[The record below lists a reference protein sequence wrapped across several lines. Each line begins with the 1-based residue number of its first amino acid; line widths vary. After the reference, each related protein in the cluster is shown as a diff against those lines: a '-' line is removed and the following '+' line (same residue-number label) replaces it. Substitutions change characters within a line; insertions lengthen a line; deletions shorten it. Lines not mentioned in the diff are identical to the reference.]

1 MDIEFNYSMNEIE
14 SLVIILVRL
23 IYLLLK
29 IDLII
34 DLRIFSHAKLEQYFF
49 VSKFNYRFFSKMTLD
64 QSNIDLSTLTPM
76 MQQYMTVKLQH
87 PHSLMFYR
95 MGDFY
100 ELFFDD
106 AHKAAKILG
115 ITLTHRGKAN
125 GQPIPMAGVPY
136 HAAEGYLARL
146 VKKGETV
153 VICEQLGE
161 VTGKGPVERGVVRII
176 TPGTLTDDALLN
188 AHQSS
193 NLVSICIKSDEIG
206 IALLDLSAG
215 IFKVQQQSFQAE
227 QLPLELARLMPSE
240 LLIDEDFKHPEVV
253 EQIKQILDCPV
264 TKRPNVDFNLNNAQ
278 KTLCDQFAVSTLSG
292 FGIEHLELAK
302 AAAAALI
309 HYAKDTQK
317 TALPHIRSIRLEQS
331 SDFIALDPVTRRN
344 LEIIDPLFEHG
355 TSLFDLTNQCQTA
368 MGSRLLSRTLMQ
380 PIRDTALLDQRLDA
394 IQTILSGYH
403 EAPIRLVLKEIS
415 DIERVL
421 SRVAL
426 GSARPRDLV
435 QLRQACAQIPYLRH
449 ALAPM
454 TSTPQ
459 SALINQLNE
468 ELGDFN
474 GLHHRLMSAI
484 VENPP
489 VLLRDGN
496 VIANGFDHE
505 LDELRQIRDHAGQF
519 LIDLEIKERETTGIN
534 TLKIGYNRV
543 SGYYIEL
550 TRAQAEQA
558 PAHYIRRQTL
568 KNAERYITPELKS
581 FEDKVLS
588 SESRALARE
597 KLLFEMLLDELRQD
611 IANLQMMASAI
622 AQLDVLTNFAH
633 LSRLYNWNRPEF
645 SPEIGIHIQAG
656 RHPVVESLIKT
667 PYTPND
673 TYLDVQ
679 HRMSI
684 ITGPNMGGKSTFMR
698 QTALITLLA
707 YCGSFVP
714 AKFAK
719 LGPIDRI
726 FTRIGSADDLSSGK
740 STFMVEMTET
750 SQILHHA
757 TQQSLVLM
765 DEVGRGTSTYDGL
778 SLAWA
783 CVLDL
788 THRIKCLCLFA
799 THYFELTELGMD
811 PCIDNYHVTAQE
823 VNGHLILLHKV
834 QKGPASQSHGLQV
847 AKLAGI
853 PQNVIKEAQAKLKKL
868 EKLQLQTQPVQKDL
882 FSQDLFSNSE
892 PVEKIIEV
900 EKVVEIHQPSQVEQL
915 LSEIIVDDLSPRQAL
930 DQLYQLKQL
939 LQKS

>member
-1 MDIEFNYSMNEIE
+1 MNSVE
-14 SLVIILVRL
+14 LT
-23 IYLLLK
+23 
-29 IDLII
+29 
-34 DLRIFSHAKLEQYFF
+34 A
-49 VSKFNYRFFSKMTLD
+49 
-64 QSNIDLSTLTPM
+64 DLSSFTPM
-76 MQQYMTVKLQH
+76 MQQYLTVKRQH

-100 ELFFDD
+100 ELFFED
-106 AHKAAKILG
+106 AKKATKLLG

-125 GQPIPMAGVPY
+125 GEPIPMAGVPY

-153 VICEQLGE
+153 VICEQVGE
-161 VTGKGPVERGVVRII
+161 VTGKGPVERAVVRII
-176 TPGTLTDDALLN
+176 TPGTLTDDALLT

-193 NLVSICIKSDEIG
+193 NLLALCIQHNQMG

-215 IFKVQQQSFQAE
+215 IFKVQQQE
-227 QLPLELARLMPSE
+227 YKPENLPLELARLMPSE
-240 LLIDEDFKHPEVV
+240 ILIDEDLVDTHIIESIK
-253 EQIKQILDCPV
+253 KQIDCPI

-292 FGIEHLELAK
+292 FGIDHLPLAK
-302 AAAAALI
+302 AAAASLI
-309 HYAKDTQK
+309 HYAKETQK
-317 TALPHIRSIRLEQS
+317 TALPHIRSIKLEQS

-344 LEIIDPLFEHG
+344 LEIIEPLFEHG
-355 TSLFDLTNQCQTA
+355 TSLFSLINDTETA
-368 MGSRLLSRTLMQ
+368 MGGRLLSRTLMQ
-380 PIRDTALLDQRLDA
+380 PLRDSAILDARLDA
-394 IQTILSGYH
+394 IDILLKGYH
-403 EAPIRLVLKEIS
+403 ESPIRLVLKDIS

-435 QLRQACAQIPYLRH
+435 QLRQACAQIPLLRH
-449 ALAPM
+449 ALQPILTQQN
-454 TSTPQ
+454 TSVLL
-459 SALINQLNE
+459 SELNQ

-474 GLHHRLMSAI
+474 GLHARLMSAI

-496 VIANGFDHE
+496 VIAEGFDSE
-505 LDELRQIRDHAGQF
+505 LDELRKIRDHAGQF
-519 LIDLEIKERETTGIN
+519 LIDLETQERENTGIH

-550 TRAQAEQA
+550 TRAQADQA
-558 PAHYIRRQTL
+558 PEHYIRRQTL

-597 KLLFEMLLDELRQD
+597 KMLFEMLLEELRAD
-611 IANLQMMASAI
+611 IGNLQMMSNAI
-622 AQLDVLTNFAH
+622 AQIDLLTNFAH
-633 LSRLYNWNRPEF
+633 QARLNNWNRPEYL
-645 SPEIGIHIQAG
+645 PEVGVNIIAG
-656 RHPVVESLIKT
+656 RHPVVESLSKT
-667 PYTPND
+667 PFTPND
-673 TYLDVQ
+673 TMLDFN
-679 HRMSI
+679 HRMAI

-698 QTALITLLA
+698 QTALISLLA

-714 AKFAK
+714 AKSAQ

-726 FTRIGSADDLSSGK
+726 FTRIGSADDLSTGK

-757 TQQSLVLM
+757 TNQSLVLM

-788 THRIKCLCLFA
+788 TKRIKCLCLFA
-799 THYFELTELGMD
+799 THYFELTELAKENA
-811 PCIDNYHVTAQE
+811 IDNYHVTAKE
-823 VNGHLILLHKV
+823 LNGNLILLHKV

-853 PQNVIKEAQAKLKKL
+853 PESVIKEAQKRLKIL
-868 EKLQLQTQPVQKDL
+868 EKQQQQQINHTVQNDL
-882 FSQDLFSNSE
+882 FTEMDNTPE
-892 PVEKIIEV
+892 VIET
-900 EKVVEIHQPSQVEQL
+900 VVEIEKS
-915 LSEIIVDDLSPRQAL
+915 SPAL
-930 DQLYQLKQL
+930 DALSVLDVDNLTPREALAQLYHLKDL
-939 LQKS
+939 LKKD

>member
-1 MDIEFNYSMNEIE
+1 MNSTETM
-14 SLVIILVRL
+14 
-23 IYLLLK
+23 
-29 IDLII
+29 
-34 DLRIFSHAKLEQYFF
+34 A
-49 VSKFNYRFFSKMTLD
+49 
-64 QSNIDLSTLTPM
+64 DLSSHTPM
-76 MQQYMTVKLQH
+76 MQQYLKVKMQH

-100 ELFFDD
+100 ELFFED
-106 AHKAAKILG
+106 AHKAAKLLG

-125 GQPIPMAGVPY
+125 GEPIPMAGVPF

-176 TPGTLTDDALLN
+176 TPGTLTDDALLTS
-188 AHQSS
+188 HQSS
-193 NLVSICIKSDEIG
+193 NLVALCFHQNQVG

-215 IFKVQQQSFQAE
+215 IFKVQQLESKPE
-227 QLPLELARLMPSE
+227 QLVIELSRLMPSE
-240 LLIDEDFKHPEVV
+240 IVIDENIVDPNIISDI
-253 EQIKQILDCPV
+253 QKQLDCPV
-264 TKRPNVDFNLNNAQ
+264 SKRPNVDFNLNNAQ
-278 KTLCDQFAVSTLSG
+278 KTLCDQLGVSTLSG
-292 FGIEHLELAK
+292 FGIDHFPLAK

-309 HYAKDTQK
+309 HYARETQR
-317 TALPHIRSIRLEQS
+317 TALPHIRSIQLEQS

-344 LEIIDPLFEHG
+344 LELTEPLFEHG
-355 TSLFDLTNQCQTA
+355 TSLFELINDCQTA
-368 MGSRLLSRTLMQ
+368 MGGRLLSRTLMQ
-380 PIRDTALLDQRLDA
+380 PLRDTKILDTRLDA
-394 IQTILSGYH
+394 TTALIKGFH
-403 EAPIRLVLKEIS
+403 ESPLRDVLKEIG

-435 QLRQACAQIPYLRH
+435 QLRQACAQLPVLRQ
-449 ALAPM
+449 ALQPVLS
-454 TSTPQ
+454 TSQ
-459 SALINQLNE
+459 AGLLYQLNE
-468 ELGDFN
+468 ELGDFH
-474 GLHHRLMSAI
+474 GLHQHLLSAV

-496 VIANGFDHE
+496 VIAEGFDSE
-505 LDELRQIRDHAGQF
+505 LDELRKIRDHAGQF
-519 LIDLEIKERETTGIN
+519 LIDLEIQERENTGIN

-558 PAHYIRRQTL
+558 PDHYIRRQTL

-597 KLLFEMLLDELRQD
+597 KILFELLLNELRDD
-611 IANLQMMASAI
+611 IGNLQMMSSAI
-622 AQLDVLTNFAH
+622 AQLDMIANFAH
-633 LSRLYNWNRPEF
+633 QARLRNWCRPEF
-645 SPEIGIHIQAG
+645 SPETGVKITAG
-656 RHPVVESLIKT
+656 RHPVVEALSKNSF
-667 PYTPND
+667 TPND
-673 TYLDVQ
+673 TTLDYN
-679 HRMSI
+679 HRMVI

-707 YCGSFVP
+707 YCGSHVP
-714 AKFAK
+714 AQSVR

-726 FTRIGSADDLSSGK
+726 FTRIGSADDLSTGK

-757 TQQSLVLM
+757 TSQSLVLM

-788 THRIKCLCLFA
+788 SRRIKCLCLFA
-799 THYFELTELGMD
+799 THYFELTELGKESG
-811 PCIDNYHVTAQE
+811 IDNYHVTAKE
-823 VNGHLILLHKV
+823 LNGNLILLHKV
-834 QKGPASQSHGLQV
+834 QQGPASQSHGLQV

-853 PQNVIKEAQAKLKKL
+853 PASVIKEAQNRLKIL
-868 EKLQLQTQPVQKDL
+868 EKQQHQHLNHAVQNDL
-882 FSQDLFSNSE
+882 FSE
-892 PVEKIIEV
+892 PHEPEIVERIIET
-900 EKVVEIHQPSQVEQL
+900 EKASPALDALEL
-915 LSEIIVDDLSPRQAL
+915 LNIDDLSPRQAL
-930 DQLYQLKQL
+930 EQLYTLKEL
-939 LQKS
+939 LKS

>member
-1 MDIEFNYSMNEIE
+1 MYMNMQEI
-14 SLVIILVRL
+14 V
-23 IYLLLK
+23 
-29 IDLII
+29 
-34 DLRIFSHAKLEQYFF
+34 A
-49 VSKFNYRFFSKMTLD
+49 
-64 QSNIDLSTLTPM
+64 DLSSHTPM
-76 MQQYMTVKLQH
+76 MQQYLKVKMQH

-106 AHKAAKILG
+106 AHKAAKLLG

-136 HAAEGYLARL
+136 HSAEGYLARL

-153 VICEQLGE
+153 VICEQIGE

-188 AHQSS
+188 SYQSS
-193 NLVSICIKSDEIG
+193 NLVALCLQQNQIG

-215 IFKVQQQSFQAE
+215 IFKVQQQEYQPE
-227 QLPLELARLMPSE
+227 QLAIELSRLMPSE
-240 LLIDEDFKHPEVV
+240 IVVDEDIVDPNIIESVK
-253 EQIKQILDCPV
+253 KQLDCPV

-278 KTLCDQFAVSTLSG
+278 KTLCDQLGVATLSG
-292 FGIEHLELAK
+292 FGIDHLPLAK

-309 HYAKDTQK
+309 HYAKETQR
-317 TALPHIRSIRLEQS
+317 TALPHIRSIQLEQS

-344 LEIIDPLFEHG
+344 LELIEPLFEHG
-355 TSLFDLTNQCQTA
+355 TSLFQLINDCQTA
-368 MGSRLLSRTLMQ
+368 MGGRLLSRTLMQ
-380 PIRDTALLDQRLDA
+380 PLRDTALLDARLDA
-394 IQTILSGYH
+394 TEAILTGYH
-403 EAPIRLVLKEIS
+403 DAPIRLVLKEIS

-449 ALAPM
+449 AVQPIVSAG
-454 TSTPQ
+454 Q
-459 SALINQLNE
+459 SKYLQQLNE
-468 ELGDFN
+468 ELGDFQ
-474 GLHHRLMSAI
+474 GLYQRLMAAI
-484 VENPP
+484 VEQPP

-496 VIANGFDHE
+496 VIAEGFDSE

-519 LIDLEIKERETTGIN
+519 LIDLEIQERERTGIN

-550 TRAQAEQA
+550 SRAQAEQA
-558 PAHYIRRQTL
+558 PEHYIRRQTL

-597 KLLFEMLLDELRQD
+597 KMLFEMLLDELRQD
-611 IANLQMMASAI
+611 IGNLQMMSSAI
-622 AQLDVLTNFAH
+622 AQIDVLANFAH
-633 LSRLYNWNRPEF
+633 QARLKNWTRPEF
-645 SPEIGIHIQAG
+645 SPEIGVKIVAG
-656 RHPVVESLIKT
+656 RHPVVEALSKT
-667 PYTPND
+667 AFTPND
-673 TYLDVQ
+673 TTLDFN
-679 HRMSI
+679 HRMAI

-698 QTALITLLA
+698 QTALIALLG
-707 YCGSFVP
+707 YCGSYVP
-714 AKFAK
+714 AQAAV

-726 FTRIGSADDLSSGK
+726 FTRIGSADDLSTGK

-750 SQILHHA
+750 SQILHNA
-757 TQQSLVLM
+757 TNQSLVLM

-788 THRIKCLCLFA
+788 TKRIKCLCLFA
-799 THYFELTELGMD
+799 THYFELTELGKESG
-811 PCIDNYHVTAQE
+811 IDNYHVTAKE
-823 VNGHLILLHKV
+823 LNGNLILLHKV
-834 QKGPASQSHGLQV
+834 QQGPASQSHGLQV

-853 PQNVIKEAQAKLKKL
+853 PANVIKEAQNRLKIL
-868 EKLQLQTQPVQKDL
+868 EKQSHQSVQKSVQHDL
-882 FSQDLFSNSE
+882 FSE
-892 PVEKIIEV
+892 PVVETEVIERIVEV
-900 EKVVEIHQPSQVEQL
+900 EKPSPALEALRQL
-915 LSEIIVDDLSPRQAL
+915 DVDNLTPRQAL
-930 DQLYQLKQL
+930 EQLYALKEQLNA
-939 LQKS
+939 

>member
-1 MDIEFNYSMNEIE
+1 MNMTEIM
-14 SLVIILVRL
+14 
-23 IYLLLK
+23 
-29 IDLII
+29 
-34 DLRIFSHAKLEQYFF
+34 A
-49 VSKFNYRFFSKMTLD
+49 
-64 QSNIDLSTLTPM
+64 DLSSHTPM
-76 MQQYMTVKLQH
+76 MQQYLRVKMEH

-106 AHKAAKILG
+106 AHKAAKLLG
-115 ITLTHRGKAN
+115 ITLTHRGKTS
-125 GQPIPMAGVPY
+125 GKPIPMAGVPY

-153 VICEQLGE
+153 VICEQIGE

-188 AHQSS
+188 SHQSS
-193 NLVSICIKSDEIG
+193 NLVSLCLQQNQIG

-215 IFKVQQQSFQAE
+215 IFKVQQMDYLPE
-227 QLPLELARLMPSE
+227 QLAIELSRLMPSE
-240 LLIDEDFKHPEVV
+240 IVVDEDIVDPNII
-253 EQIKQILDCPV
+253 EQVKKQLDCPV

-278 KTLCDQFAVSTLSG
+278 KTLCDQFAVSSLSG
-292 FGIEHLELAK
+292 FGIDHLPLAK

-309 HYAKDTQK
+309 HYAKETQK
-317 TALPHIRSIRLEQS
+317 TALPHIRSIQLEQS

-344 LEIIDPLFEHG
+344 LELVEPLFEHG
-355 TSLFDLTNQCQTA
+355 TSLFQLINDCQTA

-380 PIRDTALLDQRLDA
+380 PLRDTALLDARLDA
-394 IQTILSGYH
+394 IQALIQGYH
-403 EAPIRLVLKEIS
+403 ESPVRLVLKEIS

-449 ALAPM
+449 ALQPIVSAQ
-454 TSTPQ
+454 Q
-459 SALINQLNE
+459 SALIQNLNE
-468 ELGDFN
+468 ELGDFH
-474 GLHHRLMSAI
+474 GLHQRLMQAI
-484 VENPP
+484 VKNPP

-496 VIANGFDHE
+496 VIAEGFDSE
-505 LDELRQIRDHAGQF
+505 LDELRKIRDHAGQF
-519 LIDLEIKERETTGIN
+519 LIDLEVKERQESGIP

-558 PAHYIRRQTL
+558 PEHYIRRQTL

-597 KLLFEMLLDELRQD
+597 KMLFEMLLDELRQD
-611 IANLQMMASAI
+611 IAQLQMMSSAI
-622 AQLDVLTNFAH
+622 AQIDLLANFAH
-633 LSRLYNWNRPEF
+633 QARLRNWARPEY
-645 SPEIGIHIQAG
+645 SPEIGIKITAG
-656 RHPVVESLIKT
+656 RHPVVEALSKT
-667 PYTPND
+667 AFTPND
-673 TYLDVQ
+673 TLLDYN
-679 HRMSI
+679 HRLAI
-684 ITGPNMGGKSTFMR
+684 ITGPNMGGKSTYMR
-698 QTALITLLA
+698 QTALIALLG
-707 YCGSFVP
+707 YCGSYVP
-714 AKFAK
+714 AQTAV
-719 LGPIDRI
+719 LGPIDRV
-726 FTRIGSADDLSSGK
+726 FTRIGSADDLSTGK

-757 TQQSLVLM
+757 TSQSLVLM

-788 THRIKCLCLFA
+788 SKRIKCLCLFA
-799 THYFELTELGMD
+799 THYFELTELSKESGV
-811 PCIDNYHVTAQE
+811 DNYHVTAKE
-823 VNGHLILLHKV
+823 MNGNLILLHKV
-834 QKGPASQSHGLQV
+834 QQGPASQSHGLQV

-853 PQNVIKEAQAKLKKL
+853 PANVIKEAQNRLRIL
-868 EKLQLQTQPVQKDL
+868 EKQQHKNVNLAVQDDL
-882 FSQDLFSNSE
+882 FAPATSSAE
-892 PVEKIIEV
+892 PEVIERVIEV
-900 EKVVEIHQPSQVEQL
+900 EKPSPALDL
-915 LSEIIVDDLSPRQAL
+915 LRSIDVDNLTPRQAL
-930 DQLYQLKQL
+930 EQLYALKEQLNA
-939 LQKS
+939 

>member
-1 MDIEFNYSMNEIE
+1 MYMNMQEI
-14 SLVIILVRL
+14 V
-23 IYLLLK
+23 
-29 IDLII
+29 
-34 DLRIFSHAKLEQYFF
+34 A
-49 VSKFNYRFFSKMTLD
+49 
-64 QSNIDLSTLTPM
+64 DLSSHTPM
-76 MQQYMTVKLQH
+76 MQQYLKVKMQH

-106 AHKAAKILG
+106 AHKAAKLLG

-136 HAAEGYLARL
+136 HSAEGYLARL

-153 VICEQLGE
+153 VICEQIGE

-188 AHQSS
+188 SYQSS
-193 NLVSICIKSDEIG
+193 NLVALCLQQNQIG

-215 IFKVQQQSFQAE
+215 IFKVQQQEYQPE
-227 QLPLELARLMPSE
+227 QLAIELSRLMPSE
-240 LLIDEDFKHPEVV
+240 IVVDEDIVDPNIIESVK
-253 EQIKQILDCPV
+253 KQLDCPV

-278 KTLCDQFAVSTLSG
+278 KTLCDQLGVATLSG
-292 FGIEHLELAK
+292 FGIDHLPLAK

-309 HYAKDTQK
+309 HYAKETQR
-317 TALPHIRSIRLEQS
+317 TALPHIRSIQLEQS

-344 LEIIDPLFEHG
+344 LELIEPLFEHG
-355 TSLFDLTNQCQTA
+355 TSLFQLINDCQTA
-368 MGSRLLSRTLMQ
+368 MGGRLLSRTLMQ
-380 PIRDTALLDQRLDA
+380 PLRDTALLDARLDA
-394 IQTILSGYH
+394 TEAILTGYH
-403 EAPIRLVLKEIS
+403 DAPIRLVLKEIS

-449 ALAPM
+449 AVQPIVSAG
-454 TSTPQ
+454 Q
-459 SALINQLNE
+459 SKYLQQLNE
-468 ELGDFN
+468 ELGDFQ
-474 GLHHRLMSAI
+474 GLYQRLMAAI
-484 VENPP
+484 VEQPP

-496 VIANGFDHE
+496 VIAEGFDSE

-519 LIDLEIKERETTGIN
+519 LIDLEIQERERTGIN

-550 TRAQAEQA
+550 SRAQAEQA
-558 PAHYIRRQTL
+558 PEHYIRRQTL

-597 KLLFEMLLDELRQD
+597 KMLFEMLLDELRQD
-611 IANLQMMASAI
+611 IGNLQMMSSAI
-622 AQLDVLTNFAH
+622 AQIDVLANFAH
-633 LSRLYNWNRPEF
+633 QARLKNWTRPEF
-645 SPEIGIHIQAG
+645 SPEIGVKIVAG
-656 RHPVVESLIKT
+656 RHPVVEALSKT
-667 PYTPND
+667 AFTPND
-673 TYLDVQ
+673 TTLDFN
-679 HRMSI
+679 HRMAI

-698 QTALITLLA
+698 QTALIALLS
-707 YCGSFVP
+707 YCGSYVP
-714 AKFAK
+714 AQAAV

-726 FTRIGSADDLSSGK
+726 FTRIGSADDLSTGK

-757 TQQSLVLM
+757 TNQSLVLM

-788 THRIKCLCLFA
+788 TKRIKCLCLFA
-799 THYFELTELGMD
+799 THYFELTELGKESG
-811 PCIDNYHVTAQE
+811 IDNYHVTAKE
-823 VNGHLILLHKV
+823 LNGNLILLHKV
-834 QKGPASQSHGLQV
+834 QQGPASQSHGLQV

-853 PQNVIKEAQAKLKKL
+853 PANVIKEAQNRLKIL
-868 EKLQLQTQPVQKDL
+868 EKQSHQSVQKSVQHDL
-882 FSQDLFSNSE
+882 FSE
-892 PVEKIIEV
+892 PVVETEVIERIVEV
-900 EKVVEIHQPSQVEQL
+900 EKPSPALEALRQL
-915 LSEIIVDDLSPRQAL
+915 DVDNLTPRQAL
-930 DQLYQLKQL
+930 EQLYALKEQLNA
-939 LQKS
+939 

>member
-1 MDIEFNYSMNEIE
+1 
-14 SLVIILVRL
+14 
-23 IYLLLK
+23 
-29 IDLII
+29 
-34 DLRIFSHAKLEQYFF
+34 
-49 VSKFNYRFFSKMTLD
+49 MT
-64 QSNIDLSTLTPM
+64 DLSNHTPM
-76 MQQYMTVKLQH
+76 MQQYLKIKMQH

-106 AHKAAKILG
+106 AQKAAKILG

-125 GQPIPMAGVPY
+125 GNPIPMAGVPY

-176 TPGTLTDDALLN
+176 TPGTLTDDALLT

-193 NLVSICIKSDEIG
+193 NLVSICIQQNQIG

-215 IFKVQQQSFQAE
+215 IFKVQQQEYKTE
-227 QLPLELARLMPSE
+227 QLSIELSRLMPSE
-240 LLIDEDFKHPEVV
+240 IVIDENIIDPNIV
-253 EQIKQILDCPV
+253 EDIKRLLDCPI

-278 KTLCDQFAVSTLSG
+278 KTLCDQLGVSTLSG
-292 FGIEHLELAK
+292 FGIDHLPLAK

-309 HYAKDTQK
+309 HYAKETQK
-317 TALPHIRSIRLEQS
+317 TALPHIRSIQLEQS

-344 LEIIDPLFEHG
+344 LEVIEPLFEHG
-355 TSLFDLTNQCQTA
+355 TSLFQLINDCKTA
-368 MGSRLLSRTLMQ
+368 MGGRLLSRTLMQ
-380 PIRDTALLDQRLDA
+380 PLRDTAILDDRLDA
-394 IQTILSGYH
+394 TTVLLKGYH
-403 EAPIRLVLKEIS
+403 EEPVRLVLKEIG

-421 SRVAL
+421 SRIAL

-435 QLRQACAQIPYLRH
+435 QLRQTCAQIPFLRH
-449 ALAPM
+449 AIKPII
-454 TSTPQ
+454 SVQQ
-459 SALINQLNE
+459 SKLIQQLND
-468 ELGDFN
+468 ELGDFH
-474 GLHHRLMSAI
+474 GLHERLMSAI

-496 VIANGFDHE
+496 VIAEGFDSE
-505 LDELRQIRDHAGQF
+505 LDELRKIRDHAGQF
-519 LIDLEIKERETTGIN
+519 LIDLEIQERENTGIS

-558 PAHYIRRQTL
+558 PDHYIRRQTL

-597 KLLFEMLLDELRQD
+597 KMLFEMLLDELRAD
-611 IANLQMMASAI
+611 IGNLQMMSAAI
-622 AQLDVLTNFAH
+622 AQIDMLANFAH
-633 LSRLYNWNRPEF
+633 QARLRSWNRPEF
-645 SPEIGIHIQAG
+645 SPEIGLKIVAG
-656 RHPVVESLIKT
+656 RHPVVEELSKSAF
-667 PYTPND
+667 TPND
-673 TYLDVQ
+673 TTLDFN
-679 HRMSI
+679 HRMAI

-698 QTALITLLA
+698 QTALIALLA
-707 YCGSFVP
+707 YCGSYVP
-714 AKFAK
+714 AQASI
-719 LGPIDRI
+719 LGPIDRV
-726 FTRIGSADDLSSGK
+726 FTRIGSADDLSTGK

-757 TQQSLVLM
+757 TNQSLVLM

-788 THRIKCLCLFA
+788 TKRIKCLCLFA
-799 THYFELTELGMD
+799 THYFELTELSKETG
-811 PCIDNYHVTAQE
+811 IDNYHVTAKE
-823 VNGHLILLHKV
+823 LNGNLILLHKV
-834 QKGPASQSHGLQV
+834 QQGPASQSHGLQV

-853 PQNVIKEAQAKLKKL
+853 PANVIKDAQNRLKIL
-868 EKLQLQTQPVQKDL
+868 EKQQQKTVASSVQNDL
-882 FSQDLFSNSE
+882 FAIE
-892 PVEKIIEV
+892 PEV
-900 EKVVEIHQPSQVEQL
+900 EVIERVIEIEKKSPALEYLHS
-915 LSEIIVDDLSPRQAL
+915 IDVDNLTPRQAL
-930 DQLYQLKQL
+930 EQLYALKEKL
-939 LQKS
+939 

>member
-1 MDIEFNYSMNEIE
+1 MNPEN
-14 SLVIILVRL
+14 S
-23 IYLLLK
+23 
-29 IDLII
+29 
-34 DLRIFSHAKLEQYFF
+34 
-49 VSKFNYRFFSKMTLD
+49 TP
-64 QSNIDLSTLTPM
+64 DLSTLTPM
-76 MQQYMTVKLQH
+76 MQQYLTIKMQH

-106 AHKAAKILG
+106 AHKAAKLLG

-125 GQPIPMAGVPY
+125 GEPIPMAGVPY

-188 AHQSS
+188 SYQSS
-193 NLVSICIKSDEIG
+193 NLVALCIQQNQIG

-215 IFKVQQQSFQAE
+215 IFKVQQQNFQQE
-227 QLPLELARLMPSE
+227 QLAIELSRLMPSE
-240 LLIDEDFKHPEVV
+240 ILVDEDIVDPNII
-253 EQIKQILDCPV
+253 EQIKKQLDCPV
-264 TKRPNVDFNLNNAQ
+264 TKRPNVDFNINNAQ

-292 FGIEHLELAK
+292 FGIDHLPLAK
-302 AAAAALI
+302 ASAAALI
-309 HYAKDTQK
+309 HYAKETQK
-317 TALPHIRSIRLEQS
+317 TALPHIRSIQLEQS

-344 LEIIDPLFEHG
+344 LELIEPLFEHG
-355 TSLFDLTNQCQTA
+355 TSLFQLINDCQTA
-368 MGSRLLSRTLMQ
+368 MGSRLLSRTIMQ
-380 PIRDTALLDQRLDA
+380 PLRDTKLLDARLDA
-394 IQTILSGYH
+394 TASVLNGYH
-403 EAPIRLVLKEIS
+403 ESPIRLVLKDIS

-435 QLRQACAQIPYLRH
+435 QLRQACAQIPLLRH
-449 ALAPM
+449 AIQPITQAH
-454 TSTPQ
+454 Q
-459 SALINQLNE
+459 SGLIQQLDH

-474 GLHHRLMSAI
+474 GLHQRLMSAI
-484 VENPP
+484 VEHPP

-496 VIANGFDHE
+496 VIAEGFDSE
-505 LDELRQIRDHAGQF
+505 LDELRKIRDHAGQF
-519 LIDLEIKERETTGIN
+519 LIDLEIQERQNTGVS

-558 PAHYIRRQTL
+558 PDHYIRRQTL

-597 KLLFEMLLDELRQD
+597 KMLFEMLLDELRQD
-611 IANLQMMASAI
+611 IGNLQMMSSAI
-622 AQLDVLTNFAH
+622 AQIDMLANFAH
-633 LSRLYNWNRPEF
+633 QARLRNWSRPEF
-645 SPEIGIHIQAG
+645 SPEIGVKIIAG
-656 RHPVVESLIKT
+656 RHPVVEALSKT
-667 PYTPND
+667 AFTPND
-673 TYLDVQ
+673 TSLDFN
-679 HRMSI
+679 HRMAI
-684 ITGPNMGGKSTFMR
+684 VTGPNMGGKSTFMR
-698 QTALITLLA
+698 QTALISLLA
-707 YCGSFVP
+707 YCGCYVP
-714 AKFAK
+714 AQSAI
-719 LGPIDRI
+719 LGPIDRV
-726 FTRIGSADDLSSGK
+726 FTRIGSADDLSTGK

-757 TQQSLVLM
+757 TNQSLVLM

-788 THRIKCLCLFA
+788 SKRIKCLCLFA
-799 THYFELTELGMD
+799 THYFELTELGKESG
-811 PCIDNYHVTAQE
+811 IDNYHVTAKE
-823 VNGHLILLHKV
+823 LNGNLILLHKV
-834 QKGPASQSHGLQV
+834 QHGPASQSHGLQV

-853 PQNVIKEAQAKLKKL
+853 PTSVIKEAQNRLKIL
-868 EKLQLQTQPVQKDL
+868 EKQQHLQLNKAVQNDL
-882 FSQDLFSNSE
+882 FSVADE
-892 PVEKIIEV
+892 PAIEVIERIVEV
-900 EKVVEIHQPSQVEQL
+900 EKDVPVLNL
-915 LSEIIVDDLSPRQAL
+915 LRALDVDNLSPREAL
-930 DQLYQLKQL
+930 QQIYALKDAL
-939 LQKS
+939 EA

>member
-1 MDIEFNYSMNEIE
+1 MIDNN
-14 SLVIILVRL
+14 IIAN
-23 IYLLLK
+23 IQ
-29 IDLII
+29 
-34 DLRIFSHAKLEQYFF
+34 SH
-49 VSKFNYRFFSKMTLD
+49 
-64 QSNIDLSTLTPM
+64 TPM
-76 MQQYMTVKLQH
+76 MQQYLNLKVQH
-87 PHSLMFYR
+87 PHALMFYR

-106 AHKAAKILG
+106 AKKAAKILG
-115 ITLTHRGKAN
+115 ITLTHRGKTN
-125 GQPIPMAGVPY
+125 GDPIPMAGVPY

-153 VICEQLGE
+153 VICEQVGE
-161 VTGKGPVERGVVRII
+161 VTGKAPVERAVVRII
-176 TPGTLTDDALLN
+176 TPGTLTDDALLT

-193 NLVSICIKSDEIG
+193 NLLALCVQQNQMG

-215 IFKVQQQSFQAE
+215 IFKVQQQE
-227 QLPLELARLMPSE
+227 YKPETLPLELARLMPSE
-240 LLIDEDFKHPEVV
+240 ILIDEDLVDT
-253 EQIKQILDCPV
+253 QIIESIKKQIECPI

-292 FGIEHLELAK
+292 FGIDHLPLAK
-302 AAAAALI
+302 AAAASLI
-309 HYAKDTQK
+309 HYAKETQK
-317 TALPHIRSIRLEQS
+317 TALPHILSIKLEQS
-331 SDFIALDPVTRRN
+331 TDFIALDPVTRRN

-355 TSLFDLTNQCQTA
+355 TSLFSLINDTQTA
-368 MGSRLLSRTLMQ
+368 MGGRLLSRTLMQ
-380 PIRDTALLDQRLDA
+380 PLRDTAVLDARLDA
-394 IQTILSGYH
+394 IEILIKGYH
-403 EAPIRLVLKEIS
+403 ESPVRLVLKDIG

-435 QLRQACAQIPYLRH
+435 QLRQACAQIPLLRH
-449 ALAPM
+449 ALQPILTAPQ
-454 TSTPQ
+454 TS
-459 SALINQLNE
+459 LIQQLNE

-474 GLHHRLMSAI
+474 GLHQHLMSAI
-484 VENPP
+484 VEHPP

-496 VIANGFDHE
+496 VIAEGFDLE

-519 LIDLEIKERETTGIN
+519 LIDLEIQEREATGIN

-550 TRAQAEQA
+550 SRAQAEQA
-558 PAHYIRRQTL
+558 PEHYIRRQTL
-568 KNAERYITPELKS
+568 KNAERYITPELKA

-597 KLLFEMLLDELRQD
+597 KMLFEMLLEQLRDD
-611 IANLQMMASAI
+611 IANLQMMSSAI
-622 AQLDVLTNFAH
+622 AQIDLLANFAH
-633 LSRLYNWNRPEF
+633 QARLNHWNRPEY
-645 SPEIGIHIQAG
+645 SPEIGVNIIAG
-656 RHPVVESLIKT
+656 RHPVVESLSKT
-667 PYTPND
+667 PFTPND
-673 TYLDVQ
+673 THLDFN
-679 HRMSI
+679 HRMAI

-698 QTALITLLA
+698 QTALISLLA

-714 AKFAK
+714 AKSAQ

-757 TQQSLVLM
+757 TNQSLVLM

-788 THRIKCLCLFA
+788 TKRIKCLCLFA
-799 THYFELTELGMD
+799 THYFELTELAQENA
-811 PCIDNYHVTAQE
+811 IDNYHVTAKE
-823 VNGHLILLHKV
+823 LNGNLILLHKV

-853 PQNVIKEAQAKLKKL
+853 PESVIKDAQKRLKIL
-868 EKLQLQTQPVQKDL
+868 EKQQQQHNSSVQNDL
-882 FSQDLFSNSE
+882 FSDMNTE
-892 PVEKIIEV
+892 PDVI
-900 EKVVEIHQPSQVEQL
+900 EKVVEIEKPS
-915 LSEIIVDDLSPRQAL
+915 PAL
-930 DQLYQLKQL
+930 DALAHLDVDNLTPREALAQLYQLKEL
-939 LQKS
+939 LNT

>member
-1 MDIEFNYSMNEIE
+1 MSFMEN
-14 SLVIILVRL
+14 
-23 IYLLLK
+23 
-29 IDLII
+29 
-34 DLRIFSHAKLEQYFF
+34 
-49 VSKFNYRFFSKMTLD
+49 MTD
-64 QSNIDLSTLTPM
+64 FSTLTPM
-76 MQQYMTVKLQH
+76 MQQYMSVKAQH

-106 AHKAAKILG
+106 AHKAAKLLG

-125 GQPIPMAGVPY
+125 GNPIPMAGVPY

-153 VICEQLGE
+153 VICEQIGE

-193 NLVSICIKSDEIG
+193 NLVSIAIHQNQIG

-215 IFKVQQQSFQAE
+215 IFKVQQQEFKAE

-240 LLIDEDFKHPEVV
+240 LVLNEDIQDQALL
-253 EQIKQILDCPV
+253 EQIKSLIECPI

-278 KTLCDQFAVSTLSG
+278 KTLCDQLGVSTLSG
-292 FGIEHLELAK
+292 FGIDELPLAK
-302 AAAAALI
+302 VAAAALI
-309 HYAKDTQK
+309 HYAKETQK
-317 TALPHIRSIRLEQS
+317 TALPHIRSIKLEQS

-355 TSLFDLTNQCQTA
+355 TSLFNLVNDCQTA
-368 MGSRLLSRTLMQ
+368 MGGRLLARTLMQ
-380 PIRDTALLDQRLDA
+380 PLRDTALLDQRLDA
-394 IQTILSGYH
+394 IEILLNGYH
-403 EAPIRLVLKEIS
+403 EAPIRLILKEIS

-421 SRVAL
+421 SRIAL

-435 QLRQACAQIPYLRH
+435 QLRQACAQIPFLRNAIQPIVSQNH
-449 ALAPM
+449 
-454 TSTPQ
+454 ST
-459 SALINQLNE
+459 LIQQLND

-474 GLHHRLMSAI
+474 GLHLRLMNAI

-496 VIANGFDHE
+496 VIAEGFDSE

-519 LIDLEIKERETTGIN
+519 FIDLEIRERENTGIN

-558 PAHYIRRQTL
+558 PDSYIRRQTL

-597 KLLFEMLLDELRQD
+597 KALFEMLLDELRQD
-611 IANLQMMASAI
+611 IGNLQMMSAAI
-622 AQLDVLTNFAH
+622 AQIDLLSNFAH
-633 LSRLYNWNRPEF
+633 QARLYSWNRPEF
-645 SPEIGIHIQAG
+645 SPEIGIQIQAG

-673 TYLDVQ
+673 TQLDFN

-698 QTALITLLA
+698 QTALISLLA
-707 YCGSFVP
+707 YCGSYVP
-714 AKFAK
+714 AKAAK

-757 TQQSLVLM
+757 TNQSLVLM

-788 THRIKCLCLFA
+788 TKRIQCLCLFA
-799 THYFELTELGMD
+799 THYFELTELSKE
-811 PCIDNYHVTAQE
+811 PCIDNYHVTAKE
-823 VNGHLILLHKV
+823 INGQLILLHKV
-834 QKGPASQSHGLQV
+834 QHGPASQSHGLQV

-853 PQNVIKEAQAKLKKL
+853 PESVIKDAQHRLRIL
-868 EKLQLQTQPVQKDL
+868 EKQQQPQVVQN
-882 FSQDLFSNSE
+882 DLFSNLQE
-892 PVEKIIEV
+892 PEVIEKVIEV
-900 EKVVEIHQPSQVEQL
+900 EKSSSAL
-915 LSEIIVDDLSPRQAL
+915 DALKNLDLDDLTPRQAL
-930 DQLYQLKQL
+930 EQLYQLKQL
-939 LQKS
+939 LKA

>member
-1 MDIEFNYSMNEIE
+1 
-14 SLVIILVRL
+14 
-23 IYLLLK
+23 
-29 IDLII
+29 
-34 DLRIFSHAKLEQYFF
+34 
-49 VSKFNYRFFSKMTLD
+49 MT
-64 QSNIDLSTLTPM
+64 DLSNHTPM
-76 MQQYMTVKLQH
+76 MQQYLKIKMQH

-106 AHKAAKILG
+106 AQKAAKILG

-125 GQPIPMAGVPY
+125 GNPIPMAGVPY

-176 TPGTLTDDALLN
+176 TPGTLTDDALLT

-193 NLVSICIKSDEIG
+193 NLVSICIQQNQIG

-215 IFKVQQQSFQAE
+215 IFKVQQQEYKTE
-227 QLPLELARLMPSE
+227 QLSIELSRLMPSE
-240 LLIDEDFKHPEVV
+240 ILIDENIIDPNIV
-253 EQIKQILDCPV
+253 EDIKRLLDCPI

-278 KTLCDQFAVSTLSG
+278 KTLCDQLGVSTLSG
-292 FGIEHLELAK
+292 FGIDHLPLAK

-309 HYAKDTQK
+309 HYAKETQK
-317 TALPHIRSIRLEQS
+317 TALPHIRSIQLEQS

-344 LEIIDPLFEHG
+344 LELIEPLFEHG
-355 TSLFDLTNQCQTA
+355 TSLFQLINDCKTA
-368 MGSRLLSRTLMQ
+368 MGGRLLSRTLMQ
-380 PIRDTALLDQRLDA
+380 PLRDTAILDDRLDA
-394 IQTILSGYH
+394 TTVLLKGYH
-403 EAPIRLVLKEIS
+403 EEPVRLVLKEIG

-421 SRVAL
+421 SRIAL

-435 QLRQACAQIPYLRH
+435 QLRQTCAQIPFLRH
-449 ALAPM
+449 AIKPII
-454 TSTPQ
+454 SVQQ
-459 SALINQLNE
+459 SKLIQQLND
-468 ELGDFN
+468 ELGDFH
-474 GLHHRLMSAI
+474 GLHERLMSAN

-496 VIANGFDHE
+496 VIAEGFDSE
-505 LDELRQIRDHAGQF
+505 LDELRKIRDHAGQF
-519 LIDLEIKERETTGIN
+519 LIDLEIQERENTGIS

-558 PAHYIRRQTL
+558 PDHYIRRQTL

-597 KLLFEMLLDELRQD
+597 KMLFEMLLDELRAD
-611 IANLQMMASAI
+611 IGNLQMMSAAI
-622 AQLDVLTNFAH
+622 AQIDMLANFAH
-633 LSRLYNWNRPEF
+633 QARLRSWNRPEF
-645 SPEIGIHIQAG
+645 SPEIGLKIVAG
-656 RHPVVESLIKT
+656 RHPVVEELSKSAF
-667 PYTPND
+667 TPND
-673 TYLDVQ
+673 TTLDFN
-679 HRMSI
+679 HRMAI

-698 QTALITLLA
+698 QTALIALLA
-707 YCGSFVP
+707 YCGSYVP
-714 AKFAK
+714 AQASI
-719 LGPIDRI
+719 LGPIDRV
-726 FTRIGSADDLSSGK
+726 FTRIGSADDLSTGK

-757 TQQSLVLM
+757 TNQSLVLM

-788 THRIKCLCLFA
+788 TKRIKCLCLFA
-799 THYFELTELGMD
+799 THYFELTELSKETG
-811 PCIDNYHVTAQE
+811 IDNYHVTAKE
-823 VNGHLILLHKV
+823 LNGNLILLHKV
-834 QKGPASQSHGLQV
+834 QQGPASQSHGLQV

-853 PQNVIKEAQAKLKKL
+853 PANVIKDAQNRLKIL
-868 EKLQLQTQPVQKDL
+868 EKQQQKTVASSVQNDL
-882 FSQDLFSNSE
+882 FAIE
-892 PVEKIIEV
+892 PEV
-900 EKVVEIHQPSQVEQL
+900 EVIERVIEIEKKSPALEYLHS
-915 LSEIIVDDLSPRQAL
+915 IDVDNLTPRQAL
-930 DQLYQLKQL
+930 EQLYALKEKL
-939 LQKS
+939 

>member
-1 MDIEFNYSMNEIE
+1 MNNTEIT
-14 SLVIILVRL
+14 
-23 IYLLLK
+23 
-29 IDLII
+29 
-34 DLRIFSHAKLEQYFF
+34 A
-49 VSKFNYRFFSKMTLD
+49 
-64 QSNIDLSTLTPM
+64 DLSSHTPM
-76 MQQYMTVKLQH
+76 MQQYLKVKMQH

-106 AHKAAKILG
+106 AKKAAKLLG

-125 GQPIPMAGVPY
+125 GEPIPMAGVPY

-146 VKKGETV
+146 VKKGEAV
-153 VICEQLGE
+153 VICEQIGE

-176 TPGTLTDDALLN
+176 TPGTLTDDALLT
-188 AHQSS
+188 ATQSS
-193 NLVSICIKSDEIG
+193 NLVALCFQQNQIG

-215 IFKVQQQSFQAE
+215 IFKVQQQDFKSENLAI
-227 QLPLELARLMPSE
+227 ELARLMPSE
-240 LLIDEDFKHPEVV
+240 ILVDEDIVDPNII
-253 EQIKQILDCPV
+253 EQIKKQIECPI

-292 FGIEHLELAK
+292 FGIDHLPLAK
-302 AAAAALI
+302 AAAAALL
-309 HYAKDTQK
+309 HYAKETQK
-317 TALPHIRSIRLEQS
+317 TALPHIRSIKLEQS

-355 TSLFDLTNQCQTA
+355 TSLFGLINDCQTA
-368 MGSRLLSRTLMQ
+368 MGGRLLARTLMQ
-380 PIRDTALLDQRLDA
+380 PIRDTQILDERLDA
-394 IQTILSGYH
+394 TDTLLKGYH
-403 EAPIRLVLKEIS
+403 EAPVRLVLKEIG

-435 QLRQACAQIPYLRH
+435 QLRQACAQIPFLRH
-449 ALAPM
+449 ALQPILN
-454 TSTPQ
+454 TQQ
-459 SALINQLNE
+459 SKLIGQLNE

-474 GLHHRLMSAI
+474 GLHQRLMSAI
-484 VENPP
+484 VEHPP

-496 VIANGFDHE
+496 VIAEGFDTE
-505 LDELRQIRDHAGQF
+505 LDELRKIRDHAGQF
-519 LIDLEIKERETTGIN
+519 LIDLEIKERESTGIN

-558 PAHYIRRQTL
+558 PEHYIRRQTL

-597 KLLFEMLLDELRQD
+597 KLLFEMLLDELRAD
-611 IANLQMMASAI
+611 IANLQMMSASI
-622 AQLDVLTNFAH
+622 AHIDLLANFAH
-633 LSRLYNWNRPEF
+633 QARLNNWNRPEY
-645 SPEIGIHIQAG
+645 SPEIGIKITAG
-656 RHPVVESLIKT
+656 RHPVVESLSKA
-667 PYTPND
+667 PFTPND
-673 TYLDVQ
+673 THLDFN
-679 HRMSI
+679 HRMAI

-698 QTALITLLA
+698 QTALISLLA

-714 AKFAK
+714 AKAAK

-726 FTRIGSADDLSSGK
+726 FTRIGSADDLSTGK

-757 TQQSLVLM
+757 TNQSLVLM

-788 THRIKCLCLFA
+788 TKRIKCLCLFA
-799 THYFELTELGMD
+799 THYFELTELSKEVA
-811 PCIDNYHVTAQE
+811 IDNYHVTAKE
-823 VNGHLILLHKV
+823 LNGNLILLHKI
-834 QKGPASQSHGLQV
+834 QQGPASQSHGLQV

-853 PQNVIKEAQAKLKKL
+853 PAGVIKEAQKRLKIL
-868 EKLQLQTQPVQKDL
+868 EKQQQQQLQSVVQNDL
-882 FSQDLFSNSE
+882 FADLNSIE
-892 PVEKIIEV
+892 TVETEQIIEI
-900 EKVVEIHQPSQVEQL
+900 EKVI
-915 LSEIIVDDLSPRQAL
+915 EIIKPSPVLDTLANIDLDDLTPRQAL
-930 DQLYQLKQL
+930 EQLYALKAAL
-939 LQKS
+939 KS

>member
-1 MDIEFNYSMNEIE
+1 MNMTEIM
-14 SLVIILVRL
+14 
-23 IYLLLK
+23 
-29 IDLII
+29 
-34 DLRIFSHAKLEQYFF
+34 A
-49 VSKFNYRFFSKMTLD
+49 
-64 QSNIDLSTLTPM
+64 DLSSHTPM
-76 MQQYMTVKLQH
+76 MQQYLRVKMEH

-106 AHKAAKILG
+106 AHKAAKLLG
-115 ITLTHRGKAN
+115 ITLTHRGKTS
-125 GQPIPMAGVPY
+125 GKPIPMAGVPY

-153 VICEQLGE
+153 VICEQIGE

-188 AHQSS
+188 SHQSS
-193 NLVSICIKSDEIG
+193 NLVSLCLQQNQIG

-215 IFKVQQQSFQAE
+215 IFKVQQMDYLPE
-227 QLPLELARLMPSE
+227 QLAIELSRLMPSE
-240 LLIDEDFKHPEVV
+240 IVVDEDIVDPNII
-253 EQIKQILDCPV
+253 EQVKKQLDCPV

-292 FGIEHLELAK
+292 FGIDHLPLAK

-309 HYAKDTQK
+309 HYAKETQK
-317 TALPHIRSIRLEQS
+317 TALPHIRSIQLEQS
-331 SDFIALDPVTRRN
+331 SNFIALDPVTRRN
-344 LEIIDPLFEHG
+344 LELVEPLFEHG
-355 TSLFDLTNQCQTA
+355 TSLFQLINDCQTA

-380 PIRDTALLDQRLDA
+380 PLRDTALLDARLDA
-394 IQTILSGYH
+394 IQALIQGYH
-403 EAPIRLVLKEIS
+403 ESPVRLVLKEIS

-449 ALAPM
+449 ALQPIVSAQ
-454 TSTPQ
+454 Q
-459 SALINQLNE
+459 SALIQNLNE
-468 ELGDFN
+468 ELGDFH
-474 GLHHRLMSAI
+474 GLHQRLMQAI

-496 VIANGFDHE
+496 VIAEGFDSE
-505 LDELRQIRDHAGQF
+505 LDELRKIRDHAGQF
-519 LIDLEIKERETTGIN
+519 LIDLEVKERQESGIP

-558 PAHYIRRQTL
+558 PEHYIRRQTL

-597 KLLFEMLLDELRQD
+597 KMLFEMLLDELRQD
-611 IANLQMMASAI
+611 IAQLQMMSSAI
-622 AQLDVLTNFAH
+622 AQIDLLANFAH
-633 LSRLYNWNRPEF
+633 QARLRNWARPEY
-645 SPEIGIHIQAG
+645 SPEIGIKITAG
-656 RHPVVESLIKT
+656 RHPVVEALSKT
-667 PYTPND
+667 AFTPND
-673 TYLDVQ
+673 TLLDYN
-679 HRMSI
+679 HRLAI
-684 ITGPNMGGKSTFMR
+684 ITGPNMGGKSTYMR
-698 QTALITLLA
+698 QTSLIALLG
-707 YCGSFVP
+707 YCGSYVP
-714 AKFAK
+714 AQTAV
-719 LGPIDRI
+719 LGPIDRV
-726 FTRIGSADDLSSGK
+726 FTRIGSADDLSTGK

-757 TQQSLVLM
+757 TSQSLVLM

-788 THRIKCLCLFA
+788 SKRIKCLCLFA
-799 THYFELTELGMD
+799 THYFELTELSKESGV
-811 PCIDNYHVTAQE
+811 DNYHVTAKE
-823 VNGHLILLHKV
+823 MNGNLILLHKV
-834 QKGPASQSHGLQV
+834 QQGPASQSHGLQV

-853 PQNVIKEAQAKLKKL
+853 PANVIKEAQNRLRIL
-868 EKLQLQTQPVQKDL
+868 EKQQHKNVNLAVQDDL
-882 FSQDLFSNSE
+882 FAPATSSAE
-892 PVEKIIEV
+892 PEVIERVIEV
-900 EKVVEIHQPSQVEQL
+900 EKPSPALDL
-915 LSEIIVDDLSPRQAL
+915 LRSIDVDNLTPRQAL
-930 DQLYQLKQL
+930 EQLYALKEQLNA
-939 LQKS
+939 

>member
-1 MDIEFNYSMNEIE
+1 MSLQDII
-14 SLVIILVRL
+14 
-23 IYLLLK
+23 
-29 IDLII
+29 
-34 DLRIFSHAKLEQYFF
+34 A
-49 VSKFNYRFFSKMTLD
+49 
-64 QSNIDLSTLTPM
+64 NIDSHTPM
-76 MQQYMTVKLQH
+76 MQQYLKVKMQH
-87 PHSLMFYR
+87 PHALMFYR

-106 AHKAAKILG
+106 AHKAAKLLG
-115 ITLTHRGKAN
+115 ITLTHRGKTN
-125 GQPIPMAGVPY
+125 GNPIPMAGVPF

-153 VICEQLGE
+153 VICEQVGE
-161 VTGKGPVERGVVRII
+161 VTGKGPVDRQVVRIL

-188 AHQSS
+188 SHQSS
-193 NLVSICIKSDEIG
+193 NLVALCLQQNQIG

-215 IFKVQQQSFQAE
+215 IFKVQQQDFKLE
-227 QLPLELARLMPSE
+227 QLSIELARLMPSE
-240 LLIDEDFKHPEVV
+240 ILVDEDIVDPNIL
-253 EQIKQILDCPV
+253 EQVKKQLDCPV

-278 KTLCDQFAVSTLSG
+278 KTLCDQLGVSTLSG
-292 FGIEHLELAK
+292 FGIDHLPLAK

-309 HYAKDTQK
+309 HYAKETQK
-317 TALPHIRSIRLEQS
+317 TALPHIRSIQLEQS

-344 LEIIDPLFEHG
+344 LEIVEPLFEHG
-355 TSLFDLTNQCQTA
+355 TSLFQLINDCQTA
-368 MGSRLLSRTLMQ
+368 MGGRLLSRTLMQ
-380 PIRDTALLDQRLDA
+380 PLRDTALLDARLDA
-394 IQTILSGYH
+394 IHAFIKGYH
-403 EAPIRLVLKEIS
+403 ESPIRLVLKEIG

-435 QLRQACAQIPYLRH
+435 QLRHASAQLPFLRH
-449 ALAPM
+449 ALNPIV
-454 TSTPQ
+454 TNQESQ
-459 SALINQLNE
+459 LVQQLNE
-468 ELGDFN
+468 ELGDFH
-474 GLHHRLMSAI
+474 GLHQRLLAAI

-496 VIANGFDHE
+496 VIAEGFDSE
-505 LDELRQIRDHAGQF
+505 LDELRKIRDHAGQF
-519 LIDLEIKERETTGIN
+519 LIDLEIKEREESGIS

-597 KLLFEMLLDELRQD
+597 KMLFEMLLDELRQE
-611 IANLQMMASAI
+611 IAALQMMSAAI
-622 AQLDVLTNFAH
+622 AQIDLLSNFAH
-633 LSRLYNWNRPEF
+633 QARLRNWTRPEF
-645 SPEIGIHIQAG
+645 SPETGIKIMAG
-656 RHPVVESLIKT
+656 RHPVVEALSKT
-667 PYTPND
+667 AFTPND
-673 TYLDVQ
+673 THLDYA
-679 HRMSI
+679 HRMAI

-698 QTALITLLA
+698 QTALISLLA

-714 AKFAK
+714 AQSAI

-726 FTRIGSADDLSSGK
+726 FTRIGSADDLSTGK

-757 TQQSLVLM
+757 TNQSLVLM

-788 THRIKCLCLFA
+788 TKRVKCLCLFA
-799 THYFELTELGMD
+799 THYFELTELSKESG
-811 PCIDNYHVTAQE
+811 IYNYHVSAKE
-823 VNGHLILLHKV
+823 LNGNLILLHKV
-834 QKGPASQSHGLQV
+834 QQGPASQSHGLQV

-853 PQNVIKEAQAKLKKL
+853 PANVIKEAQNRLKIL
-868 EKLQLQTQPVQKDL
+868 ERQQQQHVNTAVQRDL
-882 FSQDLFSNSE
+882 FTATA
-892 PVEKIIEV
+892 PVEPDIIERVVEV
-900 EKVVEIHQPSQVEQL
+900 EKVSPALEILKELDVDNLTPREALQHLYMLKEQL
-915 LSEIIVDDLSPRQAL
+915 DN
-930 DQLYQLKQL
+930 
-939 LQKS
+939 

>member
-1 MDIEFNYSMNEIE
+1 MNMTEIM
-14 SLVIILVRL
+14 
-23 IYLLLK
+23 
-29 IDLII
+29 
-34 DLRIFSHAKLEQYFF
+34 A
-49 VSKFNYRFFSKMTLD
+49 
-64 QSNIDLSTLTPM
+64 DLSSHTPM
-76 MQQYMTVKLQH
+76 MQQYLRVKMEH

-106 AHKAAKILG
+106 AHKAAKLLG
-115 ITLTHRGKAN
+115 ITLTHRGKTS
-125 GQPIPMAGVPY
+125 GKPIPMAGVPY

-153 VICEQLGE
+153 VICEQISE

-188 AHQSS
+188 SHQSS
-193 NLVSICIKSDEIG
+193 NLVSLCLQQNQIG

-215 IFKVQQQSFQAE
+215 IFKVQQMDYLPE
-227 QLPLELARLMPSE
+227 QLAIELSRLMPSE
-240 LLIDEDFKHPEVV
+240 IVVDEDIVDPNII
-253 EQIKQILDCPV
+253 EQVKKQLDCPV

-278 KTLCDQFAVSTLSG
+278 KTLCDQFAVSSLSG
-292 FGIEHLELAK
+292 FGIDHLPLAK

-309 HYAKDTQK
+309 HYAKETQK
-317 TALPHIRSIRLEQS
+317 TALPHIRSIQLEQS

-344 LEIIDPLFEHG
+344 LELVEPLFEHG
-355 TSLFDLTNQCQTA
+355 TSLFQLINDCQTA

-380 PIRDTALLDQRLDA
+380 PLRDTALLDARLDA
-394 IQTILSGYH
+394 IQALIQGYH
-403 EAPIRLVLKEIS
+403 ESPVRLVLKEIS

-449 ALAPM
+449 ALQPIVSAQ
-454 TSTPQ
+454 Q
-459 SALINQLNE
+459 SALIQNLNE
-468 ELGDFN
+468 ELGDFH
-474 GLHHRLMSAI
+474 GLHQRLMQAI

-496 VIANGFDHE
+496 VIAEGFDSE
-505 LDELRQIRDHAGQF
+505 LDELRKIRDHAGQF
-519 LIDLEIKERETTGIN
+519 LIDLEVKERQESGIP

-558 PAHYIRRQTL
+558 PEHYIRRQTL

-597 KLLFEMLLDELRQD
+597 KMLFEMLLDELRQD
-611 IANLQMMASAI
+611 IAQLQMMSSAI
-622 AQLDVLTNFAH
+622 AQIDLLANFAH
-633 LSRLYNWNRPEF
+633 QARLRNWARPEY
-645 SPEIGIHIQAG
+645 SPEIGIKITAG
-656 RHPVVESLIKT
+656 RHPVVEALSKT
-667 PYTPND
+667 AFTPND
-673 TYLDVQ
+673 TLLDYN
-679 HRMSI
+679 HRLAI
-684 ITGPNMGGKSTFMR
+684 ITGPNMGGKSTYMR
-698 QTALITLLA
+698 QTALIALLG
-707 YCGSFVP
+707 YCGSYVP
-714 AKFAK
+714 AQTAV
-719 LGPIDRI
+719 LGPIDRV
-726 FTRIGSADDLSSGK
+726 FTRIGSADDLSTGK

-757 TQQSLVLM
+757 TSQSLVLM

-788 THRIKCLCLFA
+788 SKRIKCLCLFA
-799 THYFELTELGMD
+799 THYFELTELSKESGV
-811 PCIDNYHVTAQE
+811 DNYHVTAKE
-823 VNGHLILLHKV
+823 MNGNLILLHKV
-834 QKGPASQSHGLQV
+834 QQGPASQSHGLQV

-853 PQNVIKEAQAKLKKL
+853 PANVIKEAQNRLRIL
-868 EKLQLQTQPVQKDL
+868 EKQQHKNVNLAVQDDL
-882 FSQDLFSNSE
+882 FAPATSSAE
-892 PVEKIIEV
+892 PEVIERVIEV
-900 EKVVEIHQPSQVEQL
+900 EKPSPALDL
-915 LSEIIVDDLSPRQAL
+915 LRSIDVDNLTPRQAL
-930 DQLYQLKQL
+930 EQLYALKEQLNA
-939 LQKS
+939 

>member
-1 MDIEFNYSMNEIE
+1 MNSNE
-14 SLVIILVRL
+14 
-23 IYLLLK
+23 
-29 IDLII
+29 
-34 DLRIFSHAKLEQYFF
+34 
-49 VSKFNYRFFSKMTLD
+49 TLA
-64 QSNIDLSTLTPM
+64 DLSSHTPM
-76 MQQYMTVKLQH
+76 MQQYLKVKMQH

-106 AHKAAKILG
+106 AKKAAKLLG

-125 GQPIPMAGVPY
+125 DDPIPMAGVPY

-153 VICEQLGE
+153 VIVEQIGE
-161 VTGKGPVERGVVRII
+161 GESVGSKKAPMERAVARII
-176 TPGTLTDDALLN
+176 TPGTLTDDALLT
-188 AHQSS
+188 ATQSS
-193 NLVSICIKSDEIG
+193 NLVALCFQQNQIG

-215 IFKVQQQSFQAE
+215 IFKVQQQEFKAE
-227 QLPLELARLMPSE
+227 QLAIELARLMPSE
-240 LLIDEDFKHPEVV
+240 LLIDEDIIDPNIIESIK
-253 EQIKQILDCPV
+253 KQIECPV

-278 KTLCDQFAVSTLSG
+278 KTLCDQFAVATLSG
-292 FGIEHLELAK
+292 FGIDHLPLAK
-302 AAAAALI
+302 AAAASLI
-309 HYAKDTQK
+309 HYAKETQK
-317 TALPHIRSIRLEQS
+317 TALPHIRSIKLEQS

-355 TSLFDLTNQCQTA
+355 TSLFNLINDCQTA
-368 MGSRLLSRTLMQ
+368 MGGRLLARTLMQ
-380 PIRDTALLDQRLDA
+380 PIRDTEILDTRLDA
-394 IQTILSGYH
+394 TDTFLKGYH

-435 QLRQACAQIPYLRH
+435 QLRQACAQIPFLRH
-449 ALAPM
+449 AIQPILN
-454 TSTPQ
+454 TKQ
-459 SALINQLNE
+459 SKLITQLND
-468 ELGDFN
+468 ELGNFN
-474 GLHHRLMSAI
+474 GLHLRLMSAI

-496 VIANGFDHE
+496 VIAEGFDDE
-505 LDELRQIRDHAGQF
+505 LDELRKIRDHAGQF
-519 LIDLEIKERETTGIN
+519 LIDLEIKEREATGIN

-558 PAHYIRRQTL
+558 PDHYIRRQTL

-597 KLLFEMLLDELRQD
+597 KLLFEMLLDELKAD
-611 IANLQMMASAI
+611 IANLQMMSAAI
-622 AQLDVLTNFAH
+622 SHIDMLCNFAH
-633 LSRLYNWNRPEF
+633 QARLNNWNRPEF
-645 SPEIGIHIQAG
+645 SPEIGIKISAG
-656 RHPVVESLIKT
+656 RHPVVESLNKA

-673 TYLDVQ
+673 TLLDFN
-679 HRMSI
+679 HRMAI

-698 QTALITLLA
+698 QTALISLLG

-714 AKFAK
+714 AKAAK

-726 FTRIGSADDLSSGK
+726 FTRIGSADDLSTGK

-757 TQQSLVLM
+757 TNQSLVLM

-788 THRIKCLCLFA
+788 TKRIKCLCLFA
-799 THYFELTELGMD
+799 THYFELTELAKETA
-811 PCIDNYHVTAQE
+811 IDNYHVTAKE
-823 VNGHLILLHKV
+823 LNGNLILLHKV
-834 QKGPASQSHGLQV
+834 QQGPASQSHGLQV

-853 PQNVIKEAQAKLKKL
+853 PTSVIKEAQKRLKIL
-868 EKLQLQTQPVQKDL
+868 EKQQLQQQQSIVQNDL
-882 FSQDLFSNSE
+882 FTETNVFEAE
-892 PVEKIIEV
+892 PEIIHTIVEV
-900 EKVVEIHQPSQVEQL
+900 EKPSAVVTA
-915 LSEIIVDDLSPRQAL
+915 LSEIDVDDLTPREAL
-930 DQLYQLKQL
+930 AKLYALKEILKQC
-939 LQKS
+939 

>member
-1 MDIEFNYSMNEIE
+1 MNMTEIM
-14 SLVIILVRL
+14 
-23 IYLLLK
+23 
-29 IDLII
+29 
-34 DLRIFSHAKLEQYFF
+34 A
-49 VSKFNYRFFSKMTLD
+49 
-64 QSNIDLSTLTPM
+64 DLSSHTPM
-76 MQQYMTVKLQH
+76 MQQYLRVKMEH

-106 AHKAAKILG
+106 AHKAAKLLG
-115 ITLTHRGKAN
+115 ITLTHRGKTS
-125 GQPIPMAGVPY
+125 GKPIPMAGVPY

-153 VICEQLGE
+153 VICEQIGE

-188 AHQSS
+188 SHQSS
-193 NLVSICIKSDEIG
+193 NLVSLCLQQNQIG

-215 IFKVQQQSFQAE
+215 IFKVQQMDYLPE
-227 QLPLELARLMPSE
+227 QLAIELSRLMPSE
-240 LLIDEDFKHPEVV
+240 IVVDEDIVDPNII
-253 EQIKQILDCPV
+253 EQVKKQLDCPV

-292 FGIEHLELAK
+292 FGIDHLPLAK

-309 HYAKDTQK
+309 HYAKETQK
-317 TALPHIRSIRLEQS
+317 TALPHIRSIQLEQS
-331 SDFIALDPVTRRN
+331 SNFIALDPVTRRN
-344 LEIIDPLFEHG
+344 LELVEPLFEHG
-355 TSLFDLTNQCQTA
+355 TSLFQLINDCQTA

-380 PIRDTALLDQRLDA
+380 PLRDTALLDARLDA
-394 IQTILSGYH
+394 IQALIQGYH
-403 EAPIRLVLKEIS
+403 ESPVRLVLKEIS

-449 ALAPM
+449 ALQPIVSAQ
-454 TSTPQ
+454 Q
-459 SALINQLNE
+459 SALIQNLNE
-468 ELGDFN
+468 ELGDFH
-474 GLHHRLMSAI
+474 GLHQRLMQAI

-496 VIANGFDHE
+496 VIAEGFDSE
-505 LDELRQIRDHAGQF
+505 LDELRKIRDHAGQF
-519 LIDLEIKERETTGIN
+519 LIDLEVKERQESGIP

-558 PAHYIRRQTL
+558 PEHYIRRQTL
-568 KNAERYITPELKS
+568 KNAERYITTELKS

-597 KLLFEMLLDELRQD
+597 KMLFEMLLDELRQD
-611 IANLQMMASAI
+611 IAQLQMMSSAI
-622 AQLDVLTNFAH
+622 AQIDLLANFAH
-633 LSRLYNWNRPEF
+633 QARLRNWARPEY
-645 SPEIGIHIQAG
+645 SPEIGIKITAG
-656 RHPVVESLIKT
+656 RHPVVEALSKT
-667 PYTPND
+667 AFTPND
-673 TYLDVQ
+673 TLLDYN
-679 HRMSI
+679 HRLAI
-684 ITGPNMGGKSTFMR
+684 ITGPNMGGKSTYMR
-698 QTALITLLA
+698 QTALIALLG
-707 YCGSFVP
+707 YCGSYVP
-714 AKFAK
+714 AQTAV
-719 LGPIDRI
+719 LGPIDRV
-726 FTRIGSADDLSSGK
+726 FTRIGSADDLSTGK

-757 TQQSLVLM
+757 TSQSLVLM

-788 THRIKCLCLFA
+788 SKRIKCLCLFA
-799 THYFELTELGMD
+799 THYFELTELSKESGV
-811 PCIDNYHVTAQE
+811 DNYHVTAKE
-823 VNGHLILLHKV
+823 MNGNLILLHKV
-834 QKGPASQSHGLQV
+834 QQGPASQSHGLQV

-853 PQNVIKEAQAKLKKL
+853 PANVIKEAQNRLRIL
-868 EKLQLQTQPVQKDL
+868 EKQQHKNVNLAVQDDL
-882 FSQDLFSNSE
+882 FAPATSSAE
-892 PVEKIIEV
+892 PEVIECVIEV
-900 EKVVEIHQPSQVEQL
+900 EKPSPALDL
-915 LSEIIVDDLSPRQAL
+915 LRSIDVDNLTPRQAL
-930 DQLYQLKQL
+930 EQLYALKEQLNA
-939 LQKS
+939 

>member
-1 MDIEFNYSMNEIE
+1 MKTEN
-14 SLVIILVRL
+14 IIP
-23 IYLLLK
+23 
-29 IDLII
+29 
-34 DLRIFSHAKLEQYFF
+34 
-49 VSKFNYRFFSKMTLD
+49 
-64 QSNIDLSTLTPM
+64 DLSTLTPM
-76 MQQYMTVKLQH
+76 MQQYMSVKMQH

-100 ELFFDD
+100 ELFFED

-125 GQPIPMAGVPY
+125 GQPIPMAGVPF

-153 VICEQLGE
+153 VICEQIGE

-176 TPGTLTDDALLN
+176 TPGTLTDDALLG

-193 NLVSICIKSDEIG
+193 NLVALCIQQQQIG

-215 IFKVQQQSFQAE
+215 LFKVQQQDYDLN
-227 QLPLELARLMPSE
+227 QLAIELARLMPSE
-240 LLIDEDFKHPEVV
+240 IVLDENIADPEII
-253 EQIKQILDCPV
+253 EQLKKQLDVPV

-292 FGIEHLELAK
+292 FGIDHLPLAK

-309 HYAKDTQK
+309 HYAKETQK
-317 TALPHIRSIRLEQS
+317 TALPHIRTIQLEQS

-344 LEIIDPLFEHG
+344 LELIEPLFDHG
-355 TSLFDLTNQCQTA
+355 TSLFQLINDCQTA
-368 MGSRLLSRTLMQ
+368 MGGRLLSRTLMQ
-380 PIRDTALLDQRLDA
+380 PLRDTAVLDERLDA
-394 IQTILSGYH
+394 TQALLDGFH
-403 EAPIRLVLKEIS
+403 ETPVRLILKEIS

-421 SRVAL
+421 SRIAL

-435 QLRQACAQIPYLRH
+435 QLRQACAQIPFLRH
-449 ALAPM
+449 ALQPAI
-454 TSTPQ
+454 SQPQ
-459 SALINQLNE
+459 SFLLQQLNQ
-468 ELGDFN
+468 ELGDFH
-474 GLHHRLMSAI
+474 GLHQRLMSAI

-496 VIANGFDHE
+496 VIAEGFDSE
-505 LDELRQIRDHAGQF
+505 LDELRKIRDHAGQF
-519 LIDLEIKERETTGIN
+519 LIDLEIREREQSGIPN
-534 TLKIGYNRV
+534 LKIGYNRV

-550 TRAQAEQA
+550 NRSQAEQA
-558 PAHYIRRQTL
+558 PEHYIRRQTL

-597 KLLFEMLLDELRQD
+597 KMLFEMLLDELRQD
-611 IANLQMMASAI
+611 IGNLQMMSSAI
-622 AQLDVLTNFAH
+622 AQIDLLANFAYQAR
-633 LSRLYNWNRPEF
+633 LRNWSRPTF
-645 SPEIGIHIQAG
+645 SPETGVKIIAG
-656 RHPVVESLIKT
+656 RHPVVEALSKT
-667 PYTPND
+667 AFTPND
-673 TYLDVQ
+673 TQLDYA
-679 HRMSI
+679 HRMAI

-698 QTALITLLA
+698 QTALIALLA
-707 YCGSFVP
+707 YCGSYVP
-714 AKFAK
+714 AQSAV

-726 FTRIGSADDLSSGK
+726 FTRIGSADDLSTGK

-757 TQQSLVLM
+757 TSQSLVLM

-788 THRIKCLCLFA
+788 TKRIQCLCLFA
-799 THYFELTELGMD
+799 THYFELTELDREKG
-811 PCIDNYHVTAQE
+811 IDNYHVTAKE
-823 VNGHLILLHKV
+823 LNGNLILLHKV
-834 QKGPASQSHGLQV
+834 QHGPASQSHGLQV

-853 PQNVIKEAQAKLKKL
+853 PAAVIKEAQNRLKAL
-868 EKLQLQTQPVQKDL
+868 EKQHQVKPFSPQHDL
-882 FSQDLFSNSE
+882 FSE
-892 PVEKIIEV
+892 PEIVEKIIEV
-900 EKVVEIHQPSQVEQL
+900 EKTSPALEL
-915 LSEIIVDDLSPRQAL
+915 LEDLDIDNLSPREAL
-930 DQLYQLKQL
+930 QQLYALKDLMKQPG
-939 LQKS
+939 

>member
-1 MDIEFNYSMNEIE
+1 MNMQEI
-14 SLVIILVRL
+14 V
-23 IYLLLK
+23 
-29 IDLII
+29 
-34 DLRIFSHAKLEQYFF
+34 A
-49 VSKFNYRFFSKMTLD
+49 
-64 QSNIDLSTLTPM
+64 DLSSHTPM
-76 MQQYMTVKLQH
+76 MQQYLKVKMQH

-106 AHKAAKILG
+106 AHKAAKLLG

-136 HAAEGYLARL
+136 HSAEGYLARL

-153 VICEQLGE
+153 VICEQIGE

-188 AHQSS
+188 SYQSS
-193 NLVSICIKSDEIG
+193 NLVALCLQQNQIG

-215 IFKVQQQSFQAE
+215 IFKVQQQEYQPE
-227 QLPLELARLMPSE
+227 QLAIELSRLMPSE
-240 LLIDEDFKHPEVV
+240 IVVDEDIVDPNIIESVK
-253 EQIKQILDCPV
+253 KQLDCPV

-278 KTLCDQFAVSTLSG
+278 KTLCDQLGVATLSG
-292 FGIEHLELAK
+292 FGIDHLPLAK

-309 HYAKDTQK
+309 HYAKETQR
-317 TALPHIRSIRLEQS
+317 TALPHIRSIQLEQS

-344 LEIIDPLFEHG
+344 LELIEPLFEHG
-355 TSLFDLTNQCQTA
+355 TSLFQLINDCQTA
-368 MGSRLLSRTLMQ
+368 MGGRLLSRTLMQ
-380 PIRDTALLDQRLDA
+380 PLRDTALLDARLDA
-394 IQTILSGYH
+394 TEAILTGYH
-403 EAPIRLVLKEIS
+403 DAPIRLVLKEIS

-449 ALAPM
+449 AVQPIVSAG
-454 TSTPQ
+454 Q
-459 SALINQLNE
+459 SKYLQQLNE
-468 ELGDFN
+468 ELGDFQ
-474 GLHHRLMSAI
+474 GLYQRLMAAI
-484 VENPP
+484 VEQPP

-496 VIANGFDHE
+496 VIAEGFDSE

-519 LIDLEIKERETTGIN
+519 LIDLEIQERERTGIN

-550 TRAQAEQA
+550 SRAQAEQA
-558 PAHYIRRQTL
+558 PEHYIRRQTL

-597 KLLFEMLLDELRQD
+597 KMLFEMLLDELRQD
-611 IANLQMMASAI
+611 IGNLQMMSSAI
-622 AQLDVLTNFAH
+622 AQIDVLANFAH
-633 LSRLYNWNRPEF
+633 QARLKNWTRPEF
-645 SPEIGIHIQAG
+645 SPELGVKIVAG
-656 RHPVVESLIKT
+656 RHPVVEALSKT
-667 PYTPND
+667 AFTPND
-673 TYLDVQ
+673 TTLDFN
-679 HRMSI
+679 HRMAI

-698 QTALITLLA
+698 QTALIALLG
-707 YCGSFVP
+707 YCGSYVP
-714 AKFAK
+714 AQAAV

-726 FTRIGSADDLSSGK
+726 FTRIGSADDLSTGK

-757 TQQSLVLM
+757 TNQSLVLM

-788 THRIKCLCLFA
+788 TKRIKCLCLFA
-799 THYFELTELGMD
+799 THYFELTELGKESG
-811 PCIDNYHVTAQE
+811 IDNYHVTAKE
-823 VNGHLILLHKV
+823 LNGNLILLHKV
-834 QKGPASQSHGLQV
+834 QQGPASQSHGLQV

-853 PQNVIKEAQAKLKKL
+853 PANVIKEAQNRLKIL
-868 EKLQLQTQPVQKDL
+868 EKQSHQSVQKSVQHDL
-882 FSQDLFSNSE
+882 FSE
-892 PVEKIIEV
+892 PVVETEVIERIVEV
-900 EKVVEIHQPSQVEQL
+900 EKPSPALEALRQL
-915 LSEIIVDDLSPRQAL
+915 DVDNLTPRQAL
-930 DQLYQLKQL
+930 EQLYALKEQLNT
-939 LQKS
+939 

>member
-1 MDIEFNYSMNEIE
+1 MSLQDII
-14 SLVIILVRL
+14 
-23 IYLLLK
+23 
-29 IDLII
+29 
-34 DLRIFSHAKLEQYFF
+34 A
-49 VSKFNYRFFSKMTLD
+49 
-64 QSNIDLSTLTPM
+64 NIDSHTPM
-76 MQQYMTVKLQH
+76 MQQYLKVKMQH
-87 PHSLMFYR
+87 PHALMFYR

-106 AHKAAKILG
+106 AHKAAKLLG
-115 ITLTHRGKAN
+115 ITLTHRGKTN
-125 GQPIPMAGVPY
+125 GNPIPMAGVPF

-153 VICEQLGE
+153 VICEQVGE
-161 VTGKGPVERGVVRII
+161 VTGKGPVDRQVVRIL

-188 AHQSS
+188 SHQSS
-193 NLVSICIKSDEIG
+193 NLVALCLQQNQIG

-215 IFKVQQQSFQAE
+215 IFKVQQQDFKLE
-227 QLPLELARLMPSE
+227 QLSIELARLMPSE
-240 LLIDEDFKHPEVV
+240 ILVDEDIVDPNIL
-253 EQIKQILDCPV
+253 EQVKKQLDCPV

-278 KTLCDQFAVSTLSG
+278 KTLCDQLGVSTLSG
-292 FGIEHLELAK
+292 FGIDHLPLAK

-309 HYAKDTQK
+309 HYAKETQK
-317 TALPHIRSIRLEQS
+317 TALPHIRSIQLEQS

-344 LEIIDPLFEHG
+344 LEIVDPLFEHG
-355 TSLFDLTNQCQTA
+355 TSLFQLINDCQTA

-380 PIRDTALLDQRLDA
+380 PLRDTALLDARLDA
-394 IQTILSGYH
+394 IQAFIDGYH
-403 EAPIRLVLKEIS
+403 EAPIRLVLKEIG

-435 QLRQACAQIPYLRH
+435 QLRQASAQLPFLRH
-449 ALAPM
+449 ALNPVV
-454 TSTPQ
+454 TNQQ
-459 SALINQLNE
+459 SRLVQQLNE

-474 GLHHRLMSAI
+474 GLYQRLLAAI

-496 VIANGFDHE
+496 VIAEGFDSE
-505 LDELRQIRDHAGQF
+505 LDELRKIRDHAGQF
-519 LIDLEIKERETTGIN
+519 LIDLEIKEREQSGIP

-558 PAHYIRRQTL
+558 PEHYIRRQTL

-597 KLLFEMLLDELRQD
+597 KMLFEMLLDELRQD
-611 IANLQMMASAI
+611 IANLQVMSAAI
-622 AQLDVLTNFAH
+622 AQIDLLSNFAH
-633 LSRLYNWNRPEF
+633 QARLRNWSRPEF
-645 SPEIGIHIQAG
+645 SPETGIKIMAG
-656 RHPVVESLIKT
+656 RHPVVEALNKT
-667 PYTPND
+667 AFTPND
-673 TYLDVQ
+673 THLDYA
-679 HRMSI
+679 HRMAI

-698 QTALITLLA
+698 QTALISLLA

-714 AKFAK
+714 AQSAT

-726 FTRIGSADDLSSGK
+726 FTRIGSADDLSTGK

-757 TQQSLVLM
+757 TNQSLVLM

-788 THRIKCLCLFA
+788 SKRVKCLCLFA
-799 THYFELTELGMD
+799 THYFELTELSKESG
-811 PCIDNYHVTAQE
+811 IYNYHVSAKE
-823 VNGHLILLHKV
+823 LNGNLILLHKV
-834 QKGPASQSHGLQV
+834 QQGPASQSHGLQV

-853 PQNVIKEAQAKLKKL
+853 PANVIKEAQNRLRIL
-868 EKLQLQTQPVQKDL
+868 ERQQQQHVNTAVQRDL
-882 FSQDLFSNSE
+882 FAPAVQAE
-892 PVEKIIEV
+892 PNIIERVVEV
-900 EKVVEIHQPSQVEQL
+900 EKVSPALEIL
-915 LSEIIVDDLSPRQAL
+915 KAL
-930 DQLYQLKQL
+930 DVDNLTPREALQHLYQLKEQL
-939 LQKS
+939 ES